1 MNPSQPFI
9 LRPVATTLL
18 MIAIM
23 LSGMLAFRFL
33 PVAALPEVDYPTIQ
47 VQTFYPGAS
56 PDVMTSSVTAPLEVQ
71 FGQMPNL
78 NQMSS
83 VSSAGASV
91 ITLQFGLTISLD
103 VAEQEVQAAINA
115 AGNLLPADLPAPPIY
130 AKVNPADAPILTLGL
145 TSKTMP
151 LTQVEDFAD
160 TRLAQ
165 KISQLPGVGLVS
177 ISGGNRPAV
186 RIRADIRKLAAYG
199 LNIDD
204 LRTTLGNA
212 NINTPKGNFDGS
224 MRAYTIN
231 ANDQIRNADDYKPL
245 IVAYKNGSPVR
256 LSDVGDVVEGA
267 QNDKL
272 GAWMNETPALILNI
286 QRQPG
291 ANVISV
297 VEGIKALLPQL
308 QATLPSAI
316 DLAILTD
323 RTVTIRA
330 SVRDVEF
337 ELTLAVVLV
346 VLVIF
351 VFLRST
357 RATLIPSLS
366 VPLSL
371 VGTLGAMYL
380 FGFSLNNLS
389 LMALTI
395 ASGFVVDDAIVVIEN
410 ISRYIEEGDTPLRAA
425 LRGSEQIGFTIIS
438 LTVSLI
444 AVLIPLLFM
453 ADVVGRLFREFA
465 ITLSV
470 TILISAVVSLTL
482 VPMACAKLLKHDDG
496 SHENA
501 FQRISRI
508 GFDRMIDGYDLMLRW
523 VLRHQTFVLL
533 IALATFALTAWLY
546 IVIPKGFFPLQDSGV
561 IQAISEAPQ
570 SVSYAAMAERQQQL
584 ASLILKDRD
593 VESLSSFIGV
603 DGTNTTLNSGR
614 ILINL
619 KPHEDRSSDIATVM
633 RRIKDRIAGLS
644 GITLY
649 MQPVQ
654 DLTIEGTVSRTQYQF
669 ILQDADPNE
678 LAEWAPRLVDKLRT
692 LPQLGDV
699 ATDISAQGLAVFVDI
714 DRDQAARFGITPAT
728 IDNALYD
735 SYGQRIVSTIFTNS
749 NQYRVILEADPTLQT
764 SLDSLSSIYLP
775 SSVGTTPV
783 PLSVMAKFRESVA
796 PLQVSH
802 LGQFPSATV
811 SFNLAPSASL
821 GDAVAAIKQAQID
834 IGQPLGV
841 ITSFQGAALAFQS
854 SLSNQLF
861 LILAAIVTVYI
872 VLGVLYESFIHPV
885 TILSTL
891 PSAGIGALL
900 ALMLAGQDLTI
911 VAIIGI
917 ILLIGIVKKNAIMMI
932 DFALD
937 AERNEGRSPREAI
950 HQACLL
956 RFRPILMTTMAAV
969 LGALPLMVGTGAGSE
984 LRHPLGISIVGGL
997 LLSQLLTL
1005 FTTPVIYLWFDR
1017 LAIRFGGRPHPVGG
1031 AEAAGP
1037 AGEAH

>member
-1 MNPSQPFI
+1 MSPSQPFI

-18 MIAIM
+18 MVAIM
-23 LSGMLAFRFL
+23 LSGILAFRFL

-115 AGNLLPADLPAPPIY
+115 AGNLLPSDLPAPPIY

-177 ISGGNRPAV
+177 LSGGQRPAV

-212 NINTPKGNFDGS
+212 NVNTPKGNFDGA

-231 ANDQIRNADDYKPL
+231 ANDQIRNASDYQSL
-245 IVAYKNGSPVR
+245 IVAYKNGSAVR
-256 LSDVGDVVEGA
+256 LSDVGDVIDGA

-272 GAWMNETPALILNI
+272 GAWMNETSAIILNI

-297 VEGIKALLPQL
+297 VEGIKSLLPQL
-308 QATLPSAI
+308 QAALPAAI
-316 DLAILTD
+316 DVNILTD

-330 SVRDVEF
+330 SVQDVEY
-337 ELTLAVVLV
+337 ELALAVILV

-351 VFLRST
+351 VFLRNT

-395 ASGFVVDDAIVVIEN
+395 ATGFVVDDAIVVIEN
-410 ISRYIEEGDTPLRAA
+410 ISRYIEEGETPLRAA

-453 ADVVGRLFREFA
+453 GDVVGRLFREFA

-482 VPMACAKLLKHDDG
+482 VPMACAKLLKAETD
-496 SHENA
+496 SEENA
-501 FQRISRI
+501 FQRYSRE
-508 GFDRMIDGYDLMLRW
+508 GFDRIIAVYGRALNW
-523 VLRHQTFVLL
+523 VLDRQTFVLM
-533 IALATFALTAWLY
+533 IALGTFALTALLY
-546 IVIPKGFFPLQDSGV
+546 IVIPKGFFPLQDTGV

-584 ASLILKDRD
+584 ASAILKDPD

-619 KPHEDRSSDIATVM
+619 KPHDQRKSDIATVM
-633 RRIKDRIAGLS
+633 QRIKNRTASLT

-669 ILQDADPNE
+669 ILQDADPVQ
-678 LAEWAPRLVDKLRT
+678 LDQWTPTLVDKLST
-692 LPQLGDV
+692 LPQLADV
-699 ATDISAQGLAVFVDI
+699 SSDIAARGLSVYIDI

-749 NQYRVILEADPTLQT
+749 NQYRVILEADPSLQT
-764 SLDSLSSIYLP
+764 SLQSLSAIYLP
-775 SSVGTTPV
+775 SSVGGAPV
-783 PLSVMAKFRESVA
+783 PLAVMAKMREETA
-796 PLQVSH
+796 PLQISH
-802 LGQFPSATV
+802 LGQFPASTI
-811 SFNLAPSASL
+811 SFNLAPGAAL
-821 GDAVAAIKQAQID
+821 GEAVDAIKQAETD
-834 IGQPLGV
+834 IALPLSV
-841 ITSFQGAALAFQS
+841 ISSFQGAALAFQS

-861 LILAAIVTVYI
+861 LILAAVVTVYI
-872 VLGVLYESFIHPV
+872 VLGVLYESFIHPL

-900 ALMLAGQDLTI
+900 ALMVAGDDLTI

-937 AERNEGRSPREAI
+937 AERNEGKPPREAI
-950 HQACLL
+950 YQACLL
-956 RFRPILMTTMAAV
+956 RFRPILMTTMAAI
-969 LGALPLMVGTGAGSE
+969 LGALPLMLGTGAGSE

-997 LLSQLLTL
+997 LVSQLLTL

-1017 LAIRFGGRPHPVGG
+1017 LAARFAGRSGD
-1031 AEAAGP
+1031 AAS
-1037 AGEAH
+1037 ELS

>member
-23 LSGMLAFRFL
+23 LSGALAFRFL

-83 VSSAGASV
+83 VSSAGSSV
-91 ITLQFGLTISLD
+91 ITLQFGLAISLD

-115 AGNLLPADLPAPPIY
+115 AGNLLPSDLPAPPIY

-151 LTQVEDFAD
+151 LTQVEDFVD

-177 ISGGNRPAV
+177 ISGGQRPAV

-212 NINTPKGNFDGS
+212 NINTPKGNFDGP

-231 ANDQIRNADDYKPL
+231 ANDQIRNASDYKQL

-256 LSDVGDVVEGA
+256 LSDVGDVVDGA

-272 GAWMNETPALILNI
+272 GAWMNETPAVILNI

-308 QATLPSAI
+308 QATLPATI
-316 DLAILTD
+316 DLNILTD

-330 SVRDVEF
+330 SVQDVEF
-337 ELTLAVVLV
+337 ELALAVLLV

-351 VFLRST
+351 VFLRNA

-395 ASGFVVDDAIVVIEN
+395 ATGFVVDDAIVVIEN
-410 ISRYIEEGDTPLRAA
+410 ISRYIEEGDSPLQAA

-453 ADVVGRLFREFA
+453 GDVVGRLFREFA

-482 VPMACAKLLKHDDG
+482 VPMACAKLLKAETE

-501 FQRISRI
+501 FQRYSRE
-508 GFDRMIDGYDLMLRW
+508 GFDRIIALYGHALNW
-523 VLRHQTFVLL
+523 VLDRQTFVLL
-533 IALATFALTAWLY
+533 VALATFALTALLY
-546 IVIPKGFFPLQDSGV
+546 VMIPKGFFPLQDTGV

-584 ASLILKDRD
+584 ASAILKDPD
-593 VESLSSFIGV
+593 VDSLSSFIGV

-619 KPHEDRSSDIATVM
+619 KPHDQRKSDIAAVM
-633 RRIKDRIAGLS
+633 QRLKDRTASLTGV
-644 GITLY
+644 TLY

-669 ILQDADPNE
+669 ILQDADPAQ
-678 LAEWAPRLVDKLRT
+678 LAEWTPKLVDRLNQ
-692 LPQLGDV
+692 LPQLADV
-699 ATDISAQGLAVFVDI
+699 ASDISQQGLSVFVEI

-749 NQYRVILEADPTLQT
+749 NQYRVILEADPSLQT
-764 SLDSLSSIYLP
+764 SLQALSAIYLP
-775 SSVGTTPV
+775 SSVGSAPV
-783 PLSVMAKFRESVA
+783 PLAVMAKIREETA

-802 LGQFPSATV
+802 LGQFPAATV
-811 SFNLAPSASL
+811 SFNLAPGASL
-821 GDAVAAIKQAQID
+821 GEAVNAIKQAQIE
-834 IGQPLGV
+834 IAQPLGV

-872 VLGVLYESFIHPV
+872 VLGVLYESFIHPL

-900 ALMLAGQDLTI
+900 ALMIAGDDLTI

-937 AERNEGRSPREAI
+937 AERNEGKPPREAI
-950 HQACLL
+950 YQACLL

-969 LGALPLMVGTGAGSE
+969 LGALPLMIGTGAGSE

-997 LLSQLLTL
+997 LVSQLLTL

-1017 LAIRFGGRPHPVGG
+1017 LALRFSGRSGDAG
-1031 AEAAGP
+1031 RASEAN
-1037 AGEAH
+1037 

>member
-91 ITLQFGLTISLD
+91 ITLQFGLSISLD

-115 AGNLLPADLPAPPIY
+115 AGNLLPSDLPAPPIY

-145 TSKTMP
+145 TSKTMK
-151 LTQVEDFAD
+151 LTQVEDFVD

-177 ISGGNRPAV
+177 ISGGQRPAV
-186 RIRADIRKLAAYG
+186 RIQADIRKLAAYG

-212 NINTPKGNFDGS
+212 NTNTPKGNFDGP
-224 MRAYTIN
+224 MRSYTIN
-231 ANDQIRNADDYKPL
+231 ANDQIRNASDYSSL

-256 LSDVGDVVEGA
+256 LSDVGNVIDGT

-272 GAWMNETPALILNI
+272 GAWMNETPAIILNI

-297 VEGIKALLPQL
+297 VEGIKSLLPQL
-308 QATLPSAI
+308 QATLPAAI
-316 DLAILTD
+316 DLSILTD

-330 SVRDVEF
+330 SVQDVEF
-337 ELTLAVVLV
+337 ELSLAVLLV
-346 VLVIF
+346 VAVIF
-351 VFLRST
+351 VFLRNG

-371 VGTLGAMYL
+371 VGTLGVMYL
-380 FGFSLNNLS
+380 AGFSLNNLS

-395 ASGFVVDDAIVVIEN
+395 ATGFVVDDAIVVIEN
-410 ISRYIEEGDTPLRAA
+410 ISRYIEEGETPLQAA
-425 LRGSEQIGFTIIS
+425 LRGSAQIGFTIIS

-453 ADVVGRLFREFA
+453 GDVVGRLFREFA
-465 ITLSV
+465 ITLAV

-482 VPMACAKLLKHDDG
+482 VPMACAKLLKPEHEA
-496 SHENA
+496 HENA
-501 FQRISRI
+501 FQRWSRV
-508 GFDRMIDGYDLMLRW
+508 GFDRVIEIYGHMLTW
-523 VLRHQTFVLL
+523 VLDRQTFVLL
-533 IALATFALTAWLY
+533 IALATFGLTALLY
-546 IVIPKGFFPLQDSGV
+546 IVIPKGFFPLQDTGV

-584 ASLILKDRD
+584 ASVILKDPD

-619 KPHEDRSSDIATVM
+619 KPHDQRKSDIAAIM
-633 RRIKDRIAGLS
+633 QRIKNAVAPLT

-678 LAEWAPRLVDKLRT
+678 LNVWAPKLVDKLRT
-692 LPQLGDV
+692 LPEFGEV
-699 ATDISAQGLAVFVDI
+699 ASDISAQGLSVFVEI

-749 NQYRVILEADPTLQT
+749 NQYRVILEADPALQT
-764 SLDSLSSIYLP
+764 SLQSLKDIYLP
-775 SSVGTTPV
+775 SSVGSTPV
-783 PLSVMAKFRESVA
+783 QLPVMAKMREETA

-802 LGQFPSATV
+802 LGQFPSATI
-811 SFNLAPSASL
+811 SFNLSPTASL
-821 GDAVAAIKQAQID
+821 GEAVSAIKQAQID

-900 ALMLAGQDLTI
+900 ALMMAGDDLTI

-937 AERNEGRSPREAI
+937 AERNEGKSPREAI
-950 HQACLL
+950 YQACLL
-956 RFRPILMTTMAAV
+956 RFRPIVMTTMAAV
-969 LGALPLMVGTGAGSE
+969 LGALPLMIGTGAGSE

-1017 LAIRFGGRPHPVGG
+1017 LALRFSGRGDDVSEMSGSR
-1031 AEAAGP
+1031 
-1037 AGEAH
+1037 